1 MPKASAGDP
10 RARKRFRIE
19 PKVICTVRT
28 TIRAVPV
35 GESNS
40 AIAVMHLHNAQ
51 PALRFS
57 PLLELL
63 YTAEGLAANKL
74 YSKSCGEGLDG
85 EFDPGSGRTLAACL
99 THASRTR
106 SIRWQHR

>member
-35 GESNS
+35 GESNT
-40 AIAVMHLHNAQ
+40 AFAVMHSRLSDFRHGSSFSLQ
-51 PALRFS
+51 PEALR
-57 PLLELL
+57 PRAVLR
-63 YTAEGLAANKL
+63 KL
-74 YSKSCGEGLDG
+74 
-85 EFDPGSGRTLAACL
+85 
-99 THASRTR
+99 
-106 SIRWQHR
+106 W